1 MKFPL
6 DLSKTR
12 CLSHRERESAK
23 RQPHSLIPIP
33 LSTGYP
39 RIVLAG
45 CSPFL
50 FPIFASRS
58 ASDPAGGT
66 PPCHTS
72 RDNGVGRCS
81 SIPRL
86 SWTST
91 LVRSF
96 EFVEILK
103 DVVDLLSPKRAS
115 APICLSLALVSKLL
129 SSPLFSY
136 TYDTLA
142 SRLLLPLSLFFS
154 PLSRTVQIQSWFE
167 RILSSWDERRKR

>member
-6 DLSKTR
+6 DLWKTR
-12 CLSHRERESAK
+12 CLFQRERESAK
-23 RQPHSLIPIP
+23 RQPRSLIPIP

-72 RDNGVGRCS
+72 RDNGAGRCS

-115 APICLSLALVSKLL
+115 APTSLSRPRFQAPLL
-129 SSPLFSY
+129 SSLFVHLRHFSLEAA
-136 TYDTLA
+136 TP
-142 SRLLLPLSLFFS
+142 SLSLF
-154 PLSRTVQIQSWFE
+154 
-167 RILSSWDERRKR
+167 LSS

>member
-33 LSTGYP
+33 LLTG
-39 RIVLAG
+39 IVLAG

-72 RDNGVGRCS
+72 RDNGAGRCS

-115 APICLSLALVSKLL
+115 APTSLSLALVSKLL

>member
-23 RQPHSLIPIP
+23 RQPRSLIPIP
-33 LSTGYP
+33 LLTGYP

-72 RDNGVGRCS
+72 RDNGAGRCS

-96 EFVEILK
+96 EFVLK

-115 APICLSLALVSKLL
+115 APTSLSLALVSKLL

>member
-1 MKFPL
+1 MKFPF

-12 CLSHRERESAK
+12 CLSQRERESAK

-33 LSTGYP
+33 LLTGYP

-72 RDNGVGRCS
+72 RDNGAGRCS

-86 SWTST
+86 SWTSF
-91 LVRSF
+91 VRSSSSKSLRTSLTSF
-96 EFVEILK
+96 PRNA
-103 DVVDLLSPKRAS
+103 LLH
-115 APICLSLALVSKLL
+115 
-129 SSPLFSY
+129 
-136 TYDTLA
+136 
-142 SRLLLPLSLFFS
+142 LPLSLSPSFPSSS
-154 PLSRTVQIQSWFE
+154 PLLSFRTPTT
-167 RILSSWDERRKR
+167 L